1 MRWPKRF
8 NLYTN
13 ELFLGNLVKWPWA
26 WVLNH
31 VHHVVLSF
39 IGLARSKGNAT
50 SKEIVNFWKCP
61 KRSEVSPNAQFA
73 IISADELSLLNL
85 SIYQCTKTE
94 NDDLIFHSRWHHVE
108 STMNGGITTSVNFWY
123 KVCIIIIIIII
134 IKQNSLDFS
143 LASTTKVHIVAF
155 YPYLANGKVV
165 PNFTGFY
172 PLVTYNNNVPRQC
185 NKLHL
190 IFDME

>member
-1 MRWPKRF
+1 M
-8 NLYTN
+8 
-13 ELFLGNLVKWPWA
+13 
-26 WVLNH
+26 
-31 VHHVVLSF
+31 
-39 IGLARSKGNAT
+39 
-50 SKEIVNFWKCP
+50 
-61 KRSEVSPNAQFA
+61 SPSAQFA
-73 IISADELSLLNL
+73 IISADDLSLLNL
-85 SIYQCTKTE
+85 SIYQCTKTQ

-123 KVCIIIIIIII
+123 KVCIIIIITTIII
-134 IKQNSLDFS
+134 IKRNSLHFS

-172 PLVTYNNNVPRQC
+172 PLVTYNIKVPRQC